1 MLDFLINGAYRGC
14 FGRQI
19 GEIKYEKSSMLC
31 IILHDLNLSPSNCT
45 FWIIGMAP
53 IFTFCLGMSYEHFD
67 RKEEL
72 YE

>member
-19 GEIKYEKSSMLC
+19 GGVKYEKSSMLC
-31 IILHDLNLSPSNCT
+31 VIFINYI

-53 IFTFCLGMSYEHFD
+53 IFSFCLGMTYEHFD
-67 RKEEL
+67 RKEKK
-72 YE
+72 